1 MTTTEPAVPSVAQE
15 LVRNGSRSSGRGNPW
30 KSRTHCEHGHE
41 FTPENTLWRTDSS
54 PGARR
59 CRICHRERGRAWYYA
74 TGGNPGREARRAAR
88 RGQA

>member
-1 MTTTEPAVPSVAQE
+1 MTEAQSLAEE
-15 LVRNGSRSSGRGNPW
+15 LVRTGARDTGRGMPW
-30 KSRTHCEHGHE
+30 KGRSHCGHGHE

-54 PGARR
+54 HGARR
-59 CRICHRERGRAWYYA
+59 CRRCHRERGRAWYYA